1 MFRVRV
7 LSCIQGFPVFESQGF
22 RDFGLKA
29 SRDGAVW
36 SFLSGFLRV
45 KRLAF
50 SNKVLGNHQSSKAS
64 FPLLCRLVPGNL
76 AVLEVA
82 MV

>member
-1 MFRVRV
+1 MFRLRAFRFSN
-7 LSCIQGFPVFESQGF
+7 LKAF

-29 SRDGAVW
+29 SRDGAV
-36 SFLSGFLRV
+36 SGFLSGFLRV

-50 SNKVLGNHQSSKAS
+50 SNKVLENHQSSKAS
-64 FPLLCRLVPGNL
+64 FPLLCCLVPGDL